1 MARCQT
7 LKGMVGTICSDGEDG
22 IQSAKGAVTIM
33 RLVTYRVQNN
43 GGSQPWRA
51 GIVVGEPEVESTS
64 ASPATVLD
72 ATDLAQNAGLSGDW
86 GSVRAILTQS
96 LADQATLARA
106 AAQAQAPAPGH
117 PAGHSADHPAAM
129 AITNVQLGPPIPDPD
144 KIICLGLNYHEH
156 QQETNL
162 PTGSIPVLFAKFRNA
177 LTGPYDPIV
186 LTPLSS
192 ENDYEAE
199 LAVVIGRR
207 CKNVSEADALD
218 YVGGVMAFDDVT
230 ARDMQFKTSQWMP
243 GKALDTYAPCGPWL
257 VTMDEVSDVQ
267 NLDITTRVNGVVLQ
281 QSNTRLMI
289 FSVRAAVAF
298 ISSVM
303 TLEPGDIIA
312 TGTPAGVGFTRQPPI
327 FLHHG
332 DIVEVEIGGI
342 GLLRNPVSGPH

>member
-1 MARCQT
+1 
-7 LKGMVGTICSDGEDG
+7 
-22 IQSAKGAVTIM
+22 M
-33 RLVTYRVQNN
+33 RLVTYRAQHD
-43 GGSQPWRA
+43 GADQPWRA
-51 GIVVGEPEVESTS
+51 GVVVSEPEAGRSGAAGRSGVAGTS
-64 ASPATVLD
+64 GASPAPVVMD
-72 ATDLAQNAGLSGDW
+72 AADLARAVGLAGDW
-86 GSVRAILTQS
+86 SSVRAILTQS
-96 LADQATLARA
+96 SADQAALARA
-106 AAQAQAPAPGH
+106 VASDPLVASDPPVAP
-117 PAGHSADHPAAM
+117 DLPAAM
-129 AITNVQLGPPIPDPD
+129 ALTNVMLGPPIPDPD

-186 LTPLSS
+186 LTTLST

-207 CKNVSEADALD
+207 CKDVSEADALD

-257 VTMDEVSDVQ
+257 VTMDEVADVQ

-327 FLHHG
+327 FLRHG